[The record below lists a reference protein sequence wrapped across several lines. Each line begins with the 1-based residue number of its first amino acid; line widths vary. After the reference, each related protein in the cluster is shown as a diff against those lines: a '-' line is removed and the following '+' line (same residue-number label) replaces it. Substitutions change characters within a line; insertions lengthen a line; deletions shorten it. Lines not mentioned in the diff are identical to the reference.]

1 MLGLDPNTEDVVIYE
16 PNGCPLCN
24 DTGFS
29 GRIGVYEMMTVTRSL
44 QQVIAR
50 NAPANEIEKQ
60 ALKEGMMTLKLSCAK
75 HVLNGITSLSEM
87 RKIVYEAGDEY

>member
-1 MLGLDPNTEDVVIYE
+1 MSQIRFENVNYIY
-16 PNGCPLCN
+16 
-24 DTGFS
+24 S
-29 GRIGVYEMMTVTRSL
+29 GGTTF
-44 QQVIAR
+44 
-50 NAPANEIEKQ
+50 EKQ